1 MNKADLIDAVS
12 AQLDTSKKDV
22 SDVVETILHEVKR
35 AISRGE
41 KVAIS
46 GFGVF
51 ERQSR
56 AARTGRNPRTG
67 EAVKIKA
74 TKLPK
79 FRPGAEFKAIVA
91 GAKAGAAPAKKAPA
105 KKAAAK
111 KAPAKTAAAKKAPAK
126 RTVAK
131 KAPAKKAPAKRT
143 VAKKAPAKKAPAK
156 RTVAKKA
163 PAKKAPAKR
172 TARR

>member
-105 KKAAAK
+105 RKAAAK
-111 KAPAKTAAAKKAPAK
+111 KAPAKKAA
-126 RTVAK
+126 
-131 KAPAKKAPAKRT
+131 AKKAPAKRT